1 MVLYPQYQHE
11 EVPMFRLSI
20 YQEEEGALGIIFS
33 DMKKMPGTEI
43 SYRVILKT

>member
-20 YQEEEGALGIIFS
+20 YQEEEGALGNIFFRYE
-33 DMKKMPGTEI
+33 KNA
-43 SYRVILKT
+43 RNRNQL